1 MPPSFIVCGTAD
13 ALLPESRALAE
24 ALERTAIPHELHVFN
39 EMPHGFLQMEQFV
52 RLPRSTAPDVRVPSA
67 RSLGGPGPGVGT
79 SNQPSQLDWE
89 RLHRALAVSW
99 KLPPCRSM
107 ITTAGKSRTVNF

>member
-1 MPPSFIVCGTAD
+1 MDDMAVVLNQG
-13 ALLPESRALAE
+13 
-24 ALERTAIPHELHVFN
+24 
-39 EMPHGFLQMEQFV
+39 
-52 RLPRSTAPDVRVPSA
+52 APDVGAFHGDVELRPGLHADIAVPKGA
-67 RSLGGPGPGVGT
+67 
-79 SNQPSQLDWE
+79 SQLDWE